1 MTDDGSPHPFDRPS
15 AAELRARGSLK
26 WTGIAAEI
34 AAWVA
39 EADFGTAPAV
49 TDALREAVDLGRT
62 GYLTTTLR
70 RELGDACAAWQR
82 SRYGWEVDPERV
94 HPVGDVLEALRVA
107 VTHFSRPGSPVI
119 VPTPAYMPFVRAP
132 QVWGR
137 EVLEVP
143 MVKDRGRSTL
153 DLVALGRAFDAG
165 GHLLV
170 LTNPHNPTG
179 RVHTPDELAAL
190 ARVVADHGGRVF
202 ADEIHAP
209 LVYAGARHVPYASL
223 SATAAGHAVTATSA
237 SKAWNIAGLKCAQV
251 LLSNDEDAVH
261 WSAID
266 QVVTTGA
273 SSLGALA
280 TVAAYRRGGAWLDE
294 VVSYLDGNRRAFA
307 GVLEECAPS
316 VRHTPPEGTYLAWVD
331 LRDAL
336 AGRPDEP
343 SAGQVARWVLDRT
356 GVSLVDGAACG
367 SAGHGFVRLN
377 LAMPRP
383 MVVEA
388 GRRLAACLDAV

>member
-1 MTDDGSPHPFDRPS
+1 MTHDGFPHPFDRLS

-26 WTGIAAEI
+26 WTGITADI

-49 TDALREAVDLGRT
+49 THALRDAVDAGRT
-62 GYLTTTLR
+62 GYLTSGLR
-70 RELGDACAAWQR
+70 SELGDACAAWQR
-82 SRYGWEVDPERV
+82 SRYGWEVAPERV
-94 HPVGDVLEALRVA
+94 HPVGDVLEALRVT
-107 VTHFSRPGSPVI
+107 VEHFSRPGSPVI

-143 MVKDRGRSTL
+143 MVEDGGRSTL

-179 RVHTPDELAAL
+179 RVHTPDELTAL

-209 LVYAGARHVPYASL
+209 LVYAGGQHVPYASL
-223 SATAAGHAVTATSA
+223 SGTSAGHAVTATSA

-251 LLSNDEDAVH
+251 LLSNDEDAAH
-261 WSAID
+261 WSGID

-280 TVAAYRRGGAWLDE
+280 TVAAFRRGGAWLDE
-294 VVSYLDGNRRAFA
+294 VLSYLDGNRRAFA
-307 GVLEECAPS
+307 AVLEEEAPS

-336 AGRPDEP
+336 AGRTDQPP
-343 SAGQVARWVLDRT
+343 AGRIARWVLDRT
-356 GVSLVDGAACG
+356 GVSVVDGAACG
-367 SAGHGFVRLN
+367 SAGDGFVRLN

-388 GRRLAACLDAV
+388 GRRLAACLDAG